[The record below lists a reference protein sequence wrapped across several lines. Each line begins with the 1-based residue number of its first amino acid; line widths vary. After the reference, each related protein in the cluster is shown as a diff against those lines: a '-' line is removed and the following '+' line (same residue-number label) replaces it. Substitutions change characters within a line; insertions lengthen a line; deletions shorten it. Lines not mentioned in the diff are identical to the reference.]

1 MRLALTIPL
10 ALLLAWGCTP
20 KGVGV
25 FIRLDRPYKIGERY
39 QLQMSAAHRDQT
51 TLTGKEG
58 PRVNANTYTILLE
71 GDLTVKSIDA
81 RGRLTGCDFLCERL
95 EKILPDKTET
105 LLGRATPIAAS
116 VTNGVDA
123 YAVAGRAPS
132 PEVQTAL
139 AMVLSMAKGGATD
152 DEIYGARLPKRPGS
166 QWAVHSG
173 RVASTLKQSGLKA
186 DKKDA
191 SGICTFTGVVN
202 LSNIDCLRIERE
214 TRVTNAR
221 PELAP
226 GTTLV
231 KSIFETKGS
240 VTLPLDASRHA
251 LEEEDQVRLHLV
263 ARARAPKTAEKA
275 APTPAG
281 PAANPKAAGSAAAP
295 EKPEAAE
302 DEIIIE
308 WASMT
313 HFILKRRALTP

>member
-20 KGVGV
+20 KGIGV

-39 QLQMSAAHRDQT
+39 QLQVSAAHRDQT

-71 GDLTVKSIDA
+71 GTLTVRSIDS

-95 EKILPDKTET
+95 DKILPDKTET

-123 YAVAGRAPS
+123 YTVDRKAPS
-132 PEVQTAL
+132 PEVQAAL
-139 AMVLSMAKGGATD
+139 AMVLSMSKGGATD
-152 DEIYGARLPKRPGS
+152 DEIYGAWLPKRPGS
-166 QWAVHSG
+166 QWAVHAV
-173 RVASTLKQSGLKA
+173 RVASELKLSGMKA
-186 DKKDA
+186 EKKDA
-191 SGICTFTGVVN
+191 SGICTFTGVLR
-202 LSNIDCLRIERE
+202 LSNIDCIRIERE

-221 PELAP
+221 PDLAP
-226 GTTLV
+226 GTSLL
-231 KSIFETKGS
+231 KSIVETKGS
-240 VTLPLDASRHA
+240 VTLPLGASRQA

-263 ARARAPKTAEKA
+263 ARARAPKAPEKA
-275 APTPAG
+275 ATPPAG
-281 PAANPKAAGSAAAP
+281 PAANPAVAGPAAAP

-302 DEIIIE
+302 DELLIE